1 MNGIDISG
9 HQKGID
15 LAIVPCDFVIIKATQ
30 GVSFI
35 SSDFQRQITQALSV
49 GKLTGVY
56 HYANGAGVEGE
67 VTHFVST
74 IAPYLDKVILCLDWE
89 GDQNSKFAD
98 YRYCEAM
105 LESIKAKTGRI
116 PFLYMSKSVCRQ
128 YKWEKA
134 RNYPLWAAQYK
145 KQAPTTYT
153 DKPWTDSKGFGA
165 WNNPVIYQYSSVGRL
180 NGYKNNL
187 DLDICYLTPDEWISY
202 TKGTQDLLQP
212 VRPTL
217 RRGDKNEYVRAWQ
230 EYLNANGYCCGNA
243 DSVFGQ
249 KTQDALVKWQQDRG
263 MESGYVGQKSWEL
276 LDS

>member
-1 MNGIDISG
+1 
-9 HQKGID
+9 
-15 LAIVPCDFVIIKATQ
+15 
-30 GVSFI
+30 
-35 SSDFQRQITQALSV
+35 
-49 GKLTGVY
+49 
-56 HYANGAGVEGE
+56 
-67 VTHFVST
+67 
-74 IAPYLDKVILCLDWE
+74 
-89 GDQNSKFAD
+89 
-98 YRYCEAM
+98 M

-134 RNYPLWAAQYK
+134 KNYPLWAAQYK

-165 WNNPVIYQYSSVGRL
+165 WNNPLIYQYSSVGRL

>member
-35 SSDFQRQITQALSV
+35 SPDFQRQITQALSV

-105 LESIKAKTGRI
+105 LEAIKAKTGRI

-134 RNYPLWAAQYK
+134 KNYPLWAAQYK

-165 WNNPVIYQYSSVGRL
+165 WSNPVIYQYSSVGRL

-202 TKGTQDLLQP
+202 TKGTQDLLPP

-243 DSVFGQ
+243 DGIFGQ
-249 KTQDALVKWQQDRG
+249 KTQDSLVKWQQDRG

>member
-30 GVSFI
+30 GISFVSA
-35 SSDFQRQITQALSV
+35 DFQRQVTQALSL
-49 GKLTGVY
+49 GKYTGVY

-89 GDQNSKFAD
+89 GDQNSKFTD

-105 LESIKAKTGRI
+105 LETIKAKTGRI
-116 PFLYMSKSVCRQ
+116 PCLYMRKSVCRQ

-165 WNNPVIYQYSSVGRL
+165 WTNPLIYQYSSVGRL

-243 DSVFGQ
+243 DGIFGQ

>member
-1 MNGIDISG
+1 MNGIDIAG

-35 SSDFQRQITQALSV
+35 SPDFQRQITQALSV

-134 RNYPLWAAQYK
+134 KNYPLWAAQYK

-165 WNNPVIYQYSSVGRL
+165 WNNPLIYQYSSVGRL

>member
-35 SSDFQRQITQALSV
+35 SPDFQRQITQALSV

-105 LESIKAKTGRI
+105 LEAIKAKTGRI

-134 RNYPLWAAQYK
+134 KNYPLWAAQYK

-165 WNNPVIYQYSSVGRL
+165 WTNPLIYQYSSVGRL

>member
-30 GVSFI
+30 GISFVSA
-35 SSDFQRQITQALSV
+35 DFQRQVTQALSL
-49 GKLTGVY
+49 GKYTGVY

-105 LESIKAKTGRI
+105 LDAIKAKTGRI

-134 RNYPLWAAQYK
+134 KNYPLWAAQYK

-153 DKPWTDSKGFGA
+153 DKPWTDSKGFGT
-165 WNNPVIYQYSSVGRL
+165 WSNPLIYQYSSVGRL